1 MINIK
6 EGDYMDFSLGGIV
19 DGVKNLLTN
28 LVQGIGNFF
37 GGSQVSAGLSV
48 GGGASGG
55 YVAGGYEGGIGGYG
69 GPPLRPL
76 GMVGGRSIG
85 TPVAMGAHFSKA
97 AAGIG
102 YGASGIAMG
111 YDGIRASHG
120 RASQFGV
127 RIGI

>member
-76 GMVGGRSIG
+76 GMVSGSDIG
-85 TPVAMGAHFSKA
+85 TSVAMGAHFSKA

-102 YGASGIAMG
+102 YGASGTAVE
-111 YDGIRASHG
+111 YRARASHG
-120 RASQFGV
+120 RASQLGV